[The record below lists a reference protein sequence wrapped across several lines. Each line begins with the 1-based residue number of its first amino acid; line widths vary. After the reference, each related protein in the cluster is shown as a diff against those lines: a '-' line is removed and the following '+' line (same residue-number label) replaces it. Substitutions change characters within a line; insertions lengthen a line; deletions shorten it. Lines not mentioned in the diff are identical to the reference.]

1 MTSHKRN
8 YLYTRDNKKFL
19 RNFTMKLDVE
29 ENIKILINFVIV
41 QKKILFYFQSHFC
54 H

>member
-8 YLYTRDNKKFL
+8 YLYTGDNKKFL

-29 ENIKILINFVIV
+29 ENIKILINFVLLPEPFLSL
-41 QKKILFYFQSHFC
+41 IL
-54 H
+54 